1 MATMYTVDSD
11 GWVQMCTGGPRW
23 RTTSDQMIEIE
34 GRGIVYASSTDRHGD
49 ALYLDHVLDTLGD
62 KIKAYSDAVN
72 LDPDWTAAII
82 VIESRG
88 KNTPANSAEA
98 GGVMAL
104 LKSTMAS
111 ILHRPADLNN
121 IDDSIEAGTKYL
133 AQKSQIYHGQL
144 AAVAPSYNAGS
155 AICSPTTKC
164 KATIDGKWQFDG
176 TTAPNSMFF
185 VEDCTAGKSSEY
197 AIRAI
202 ALNNTLKQR
211 GWSKDRGS
219 QPPSGSTD
227 AGMGVVATVATLA
240 ASAMVV
246 GAVYFGYRAYQEARA

>member
-1 MATMYTVDSD
+1 
-11 GWVQMCTGGPRW
+11 
-23 RTTSDQMIEIE
+23 
-34 GRGIVYASSTDRHGD
+34 
-49 ALYLDHVLDTLGD
+49 
-62 KIKAYSDAVN
+62 
-72 LDPDWTAAII
+72 
-82 VIESRG
+82 
-88 KNTPANSAEA
+88 
-98 GGVMAL
+98 
-104 LKSTMAS
+104 
-111 ILHRPADLNN
+111 
-121 IDDSIEAGTKYL
+121 
-133 AQKSQIYHGQL
+133 
-144 AAVAPSYNAGS
+144 
-155 AICSPTTKC
+155 
-164 KATIDGKWQFDG
+164 
-176 TTAPNSMFF
+176 MFF